1 MTMER
6 EGVAQ
11 PPMPDLVG
19 RARQGGRLAKRLG
32 LWLAGVIAVAALA
45 IALGPRNRF
54 GPDEPAARAAPPTDI
69 QQLDAWLARGEARY
83 PDLRPGTAKGIVWY
97 GQPGQRTPWAVVYL
111 HGFTASR
118 LETAPLA
125 QQIGQR
131 LGANV
136 FNTRLTGHGRSGQA
150 MGEASAQDWLAD
162 AVEAV
167 RIGAEIGDKVLVLGV
182 STGGT
187 LGVWLASHP
196 QGQGVSAYA
205 FVSPNFGPKDK
216 RSELI
221 NGPWGKQLTYAL
233 EGTTRGEPSQD
244 PRENVA
250 WTERY
255 ATHALFPMMALV
267 KHEREHDLS
276 AFRSPVLILYSERD
290 QTVDPEET
298 KAAFARIGSSNKTL
312 EAVDYSEAQGQHVL
326 AGDIRAPKATP
337 RMADR
342 IAAWV
347 QGLPH

>member
-1 MTMER
+1 MSMER
-6 EGVAQ
+6 QGAVL
-11 PPMPDLVG
+11 PPKQGLAG
-19 RARQGGRLAKRLG
+19 RPRQRGRLAKRLG
-32 LWLAGVIAVAALA
+32 MWLGGTVAVVALV
-45 IALGPRNRF
+45 IALGPRNSF
-54 GPDEPAARAAPPTDI
+54 GPDEPTARAAPPADI
-69 QQLDAWLARGEARY
+69 AQLDSWLARGEASY
-83 PDLRPGTAKGIVWY
+83 PDLRPGNAKGIVWY
-97 GQPGQRTPWAVVYL
+97 GQPGKRTPWAVVYL
-111 HGFTASR
+111 HGFTGSR

-125 QQIGQR
+125 EQIGQR

-136 FNTRLTGHGRSGQA
+136 FNTRLTGHGRSGLA
-150 MGEASAQDWLAD
+150 MGEASVQDWLAD

-167 RIGAEIGDKVLVLGV
+167 RIGSEIGDKVLVLGV

-187 LGVWLASHP
+187 LGAWLASHP
-196 QGQGVSAYA
+196 QGQAVSAYA

-221 NGPWGKQLTYAL
+221 NGPWGEQLAYAL
-233 EGTTRGEPSQD
+233 EGQMRGEPDDD

-250 WTERY
+250 WTIRY
-255 ATHALFPMMALV
+255 ATKALFPMMALV

-276 AFRSPVLILYSERD
+276 DFRTPLLVLYSERD

-298 KAAFARIGSSNKTL
+298 KAAFARIGSSIKTI
-312 EAVDYSEAQGQHVL
+312 EAVTYSEAPNQHVL

-347 QGLPH
+347 QSLPH